1 MKKMGGTG
9 GYEGLGGQHRE
20 LAFNDKFVLKLD
32 DAAFGMGSAGNA
44 FAGLGLDPLPAFLFT
59 VDRQQLSVLVKTFGS
74 IFVLSKRGLLAK
86 KLFLPDE
93 CVGPPVFVHVGGF

>member
-1 MKKMGGTG
+1 MKKMGGAG
-9 GYEGLGGQHRE
+9 GDESLGGQHPE
-20 LAFNDKFVLKLD
+20 LTFDDKLVLELD
-32 DAAFGMGSAGNA
+32 DAAFGVRGTGNA

-59 VDRQQLSVLVKTFGS
+59 VDRQEFPVLVKTLGP

-93 CVGPPVFVHVGGF
+93 GVDPPVFVHLGGL